1 MALLEKTRVTVAEFN
16 QIAEMPENRERNLEL
31 IAGEI
36 VEKIMPKPL
45 HGFVFH
51 LVYMLIGKFLEL
63 NPIGYL
69 LAEVQFEVPG
79 EDYAP
84 IPDIA
89 FVSVQQPA
97 FSLDKAIPFMP
108 ALAIEI
114 QSPDQSDREMTD
126 KAGYYLKHGAQM
138 VWLLYPDRK
147 LVEVLTPTERR
158 LLTADQTLDG
168 GDVLPGFSAEVAKLF
183 LA

>member
-1 MALLEKTRVTVAEFN
+1 MALLEKTRISVREFRR
-16 QIAEMPENRERNLEL
+16 IAELPENRERKLEL

-36 VEKIMPKPL
+36 MEKIMPKPL

-51 LVYMLIGKFLEL
+51 LVYMLLGKFLEL
-63 NPIGYL
+63 NPLGHL

-89 FVSVQQPA
+89 FVSFQQPA

-114 QSPDQSDREMTD
+114 QSPDQSDRAMTD

-147 LVEVLTPTERR
+147 LVEVLTPTDRR
-158 LLTADQTLDG
+158 LLTAEQTLDG
-168 GDVLPGFSAEVAKLF
+168 GARLPGFSAEVKTLF
-183 LA
+183 P

>member
-1 MALLEKTRVTVAEFN
+1 MALLEKSRVSVNEFKK
-16 QIAEMPENRERNLEL
+16 IADLPENRERNLEL

-36 VEKIMPKPL
+36 VEKIVPKPL
-45 HGFVFH
+45 HGFVAVWIIH
-51 LVYMLIGKFLEL
+51 LLRLYFDLH
-63 NPIGYL
+63 PIGQVL
-69 LAEVQFEVPG
+69 VEVQHEVPG

-84 IPDIA
+84 IPD
-89 FVSVQQPA
+89 VSVVLHTQGA
-97 FSLDKAIPFMP
+97 FAWDAPIPFMP

-168 GDVLPGFSAEVAKLF
+168 GALLPGFSAEVKALF
-183 LA
+183 P